1 LARITFG
8 CILLGW
14 AVAVALQLTVCL
26 VENLSDQEYFTG
38 HYVRLETARIV
49 KRARLEEGR
58 VVLPRDSDLSYY
70 WDNYGSAYAFRML
83 DASGRL
89 LAASNKEIL
98 EPVSPSNGST
108 RRSPDFWLRKID
120 GNWFHVAGGARHVLG
135 DREVWVE
142 VATLG
147 DPAGR
152 HHSTVLM
159 YEILYDVAVPLGP
172 IFLVTTVLAIYSLRK
187 ALRPLAAAVE
197 QAERL
202 SPRALETRF
211 DIDVLPQEAAS
222 FASAINRMV
231 SRIGALVHSQ
241 EEFTARVAHTLR
253 TSLSVVLLELGKVT
267 DSRARRIEADV
278 LAMGDTINRLLV
290 LARMDT
296 TGVVSGT
303 KKIDL
308 AQIAGDAV
316 SRLEPLAEVRRCSIA
331 IKLDKPEPF
340 TGDPILILEAV
351 QNLIE
356 NAVKHSPPGAKVEV
370 TCGPGSGVM
379 VEDSGPGLTG
389 VDMERLFKPFH
400 RGQTSADGV
409 GLGLAI
415 VKNAVTVHSG
425 SIEVG
430 RSLLGGARFSLRFA

>member
-1 LARITFG
+1 M
-8 CILLGW
+8 
-14 AVAVALQLTVCL
+14 
-26 VENLSDQEYFTG
+26 
-38 HYVRLETARIV
+38 
-49 KRARLEEGR
+49 
-58 VVLPRDSDLSYY
+58 VLPRDGDLSYY
-70 WDNYGSAYAFRML
+70 WDNYSSAYAFRML

-98 EPVSPSNGST
+98 EPVSPSNGRT
-108 RRSPDFWLRKID
+108 PRPPDLWLSGID

-152 HHSTVLM
+152 HLTTVLM
-159 YEILYDVAVPLGP
+159 HEILYDVALPLVP
-172 IFLVTTVLAIYSLRK
+172 IILVTTVLAIYSLRR
-187 ALRPLAAAVE
+187 ALRPLADAAE
-197 QAERL
+197 QADGL
-202 SPRALETRF
+202 SPRDLETRF
-211 DIDVLPQEAAS
+211 AIDVLPQEAAS
-222 FASAINRMV
+222 FASAINRLV
-231 SRIGALVHSQ
+231 SWIGALVHSQ

-253 TSLSVVLLELGKVT
+253 TSLSVVLLELGKIT

-278 LAMGDTINRLLV
+278 VAMGETINRLLV
-290 LARMDT
+290 LAQMET
-296 TGVVSGT
+296 AGVVNGA

-308 AQIAGDAV
+308 ARIAGEAV
-316 SRLEPLAEVRRCSIA
+316 YRLGPLAEARCCSIA
-331 IKLDKPEPF
+331 VKLDEPEPF

-370 TCGPGSGVM
+370 TCGPGSGLM
-379 VEDSGPGLTG
+379 VEDSGPGLTDA
-389 VDMERLFKPFH
+389 DMERLFEPFH

-409 GLGLAI
+409 GLGLTI
-415 VKNAVTVHSG
+415 VKNAVTLHSG